1 MKGIK
6 SKDPMK
12 TRNGRTRLGPLSIA
26 QLEDLISKTSQPK
39 LKHKMSNRL
48 AHLVSRKN
56 NKKSHLTVDTTVT
69 TN

>member
-26 QLEDLISKTSQPK
+26 QLEELFSKTAQPK
-39 LKHKMSNRL
+39 IKHKISNRL
-48 AHLVSRKN
+48 AQLVARQ
-56 NKKSHLTVDTTVT
+56 KKTTV
-69 TN
+69 